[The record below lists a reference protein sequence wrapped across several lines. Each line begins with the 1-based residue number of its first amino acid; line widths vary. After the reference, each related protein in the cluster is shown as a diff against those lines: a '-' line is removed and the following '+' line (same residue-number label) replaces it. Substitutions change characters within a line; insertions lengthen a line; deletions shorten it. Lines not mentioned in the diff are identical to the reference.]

1 MRLVFTPL
9 DAIEPLALG
18 RAVNAVEQKKRR
30 WIEVAGVASLLVAN
44 VGQAHENLPTRLGK
58 FGSVNRL
65 KAPVGVLECVPFAR
79 AVSGVQLY
87 GDAYTW
93 WAQAAGKYARGK
105 VPQQG
110 AVMAL
115 RPYGRSVLGHV
126 ATVSQIINSRTILIS
141 HANWSSPG
149 KIERDVKAVDVSP
162 ANDWS
167 EVRVWYDATRTL
179 GAAHWPVSGFIYRA
193 QVKGEPKLRGAQK
206 LHFAYEKLLG
216 TKRRDSPRYQRVG
229 RGNQHDDP
237 IGAIIAG
244 KYRAETSAR

>member
-1 MRLVFTPL
+1 MFTPL
-9 DAIEPLALG
+9 NPIAPVSLG
-18 RAVNAVEQKKRR
+18 FAHNMVEQKRRR
-30 WIEVAGVASLLVAN
+30 WIKVAGVASLLVAN
-44 VGQAHENLPTRLGK
+44 VGQAHESVPARLRK
-58 FGSVNRL
+58 FGSVNQST
-65 KAPVGVLECVPFAR
+65 APVGVLECVPFAR

-115 RPYGRSVLGHV
+115 RPFGRSVLGHV
-126 ATVSQIINSRTILIS
+126 ATVSQIIDPRTILIS

-167 EVRVWYDATRTL
+167 EVRVWYGATQTM

-193 QVKGEPKLRGAQK
+193 QVKREPKLRGTQK
-206 LHFAYEKLLG
+206 LHFAHEKLLG
-216 TKRRDSPRYQRVG
+216 TKRRDPTPYQRVG
-229 RGNQHDDP
+229 RGNLHEDP

-244 KYRAETSAR
+244 EYRAETSAR